1 MSDLF
6 TLIGYEYIKIGKR
19 KSTYITLGIIL
30 FLILFAGLGVLVGYT
45 YVDGVKAN
53 TKYDEM
59 KIDREYAIKLTGRKV
74 DKVLIE
80 EMQKGYSD
88 IDITTRYTT
97 TKEYQLY
104 ARPYDSI
111 SNMIWQVTDDINI
124 DANSFYEIRNEKL
137 RANLIDL
144 NLKDNEIDK
153 HLELNKKV
161 VTPFTYSY
169 SKGYQRF
176 VALNYTTG
184 IFLIFGLTIC
194 ITPIFAGEYTNK
206 MDQILL
212 SSKYGKN
219 KLILAKLITGLS
231 FTVMIALLFLGISL
245 LEFLLIY
252 GYEGSDAPLQIWS
265 VLSSY
270 PLLIKDVVKI
280 LIVCTTLASVWV
292 ISLTMYLSAKFK
304 SPFNVIIVTSVI
316 IFGGMFINVS
326 PENRLLM
333 NLWKLIPTNMIAYL
347 GVFSDYMFLI
357 GDMNLLP
364 YHFIPIF
371 CIVATMILLY
381 LAYRGFK
388 NHQIV

>member
-6 TLIGYEYIKIGKR
+6 TLIGYEYKKIGKR
-19 KSTYITLGIIL
+19 KSTYITLGITL

-59 KIDREYAIKLTGRKV
+59 KIDRDYALKLTGRTV
-74 DKVLIE
+74 DKALIE
-80 EMQKGYSD
+80 EMQKGYSHV
-88 IDITTRYTT
+88 DITTRYTT

-111 SNMIWQVTDDINI
+111 SNIIWQVTDDINI

-137 RANLIDL
+137 RDNLLDL
-144 NLKDNEIDK
+144 NMNDGEIDK

-161 VTPFTYSY
+161 ITPFTYSY

-176 VALNYTTG
+176 TALNFTTG
-184 IFLIFGLTIC
+184 IFLIFGLAIC
-194 ITPIFAGEYTNK
+194 IAPIFAGEYTNK
-206 MDQILL
+206 MDHILL

-219 KLILAKLITGLS
+219 KLILAKLITGIS

-252 GYEGSDAPLQIWS
+252 GYEGSNAPLQIWS

-270 PLLIKDVVKI
+270 PLLIKDVVQI

-292 ISLTMYLSAKFK
+292 ISITMFLSAKFK
-304 SPFNVIIVTSVI
+304 SPFSVIIVTTVI

-326 PENRLLM
+326 SENRFLM
-333 NLWKLIPTNMIAYL
+333 DLWKLLPTNMMSYL
-347 GVFSDYMFLI
+347 GVFSDYTFQI
-357 GDMNLLP
+357 GGMNILP

-371 CIVATMILLY
+371 CIVATMIFLY
-381 LAYRGFK
+381 FAYHGFK
-388 NHQIV
+388 NHQIS